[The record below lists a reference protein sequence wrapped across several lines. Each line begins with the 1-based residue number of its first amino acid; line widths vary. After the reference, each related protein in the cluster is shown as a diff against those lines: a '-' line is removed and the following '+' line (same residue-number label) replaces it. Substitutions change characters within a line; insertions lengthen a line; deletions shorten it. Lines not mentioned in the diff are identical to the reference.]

1 MRPAVTVSARAVA
14 SAAAEAG
21 RVLGPL
27 VRGWC
32 RWAGGPGLRWVFWTA
47 VLAVFAAGP
56 LGAPRAGLALA
67 ITGALPGVVAA
78 VAWRYCPTWWDKR
91 AAGPWRRYRWR
102 HWARRS
108 WPTLAR
114 ECGLST
120 SHKVTRRTVGWDPKD
135 KGGLVA
141 ASSRMVTEWT
151 HPRLVNA
158 TTSGE
163 TLCLLVQARVGQ
175 TREDLTA
182 ALPAIATAAGAVT
195 SRAAMLSPSTVELV
209 LCMRDPLAGVRT
221 SVPTGAMT
229 VAASASAASPGMG
242 GPVVVG
248 RVEDGTDLHVD
259 LTGQAWHLAIQG
271 ATRSG
276 KSALCYTLLSGYA
289 ARPDVLVCGLDPS
302 GILLSPW
309 RAGRGSGWVAT
320 GTADL
325 PAHAE
330 AAEAIVAAMD
340 TRIGHLER
348 VGLDKIEHHDAHC
361 PVILVVL
368 EEYPGLL
375 ASARADDDATGREKT
390 QRVAPRIERAVGRLV
405 KEGAKVGIRVLLLAQ
420 RMSANAV
427 DTDDRSNLGTRATLR
442 VDNRDAVRMLHDGA
456 DAGLIEDVRQFPPGV
471 GLIESP
477 GRPLARW
484 RADYTTYAEYRA
496 RVADGI
502 AAIDTHH
509 PGAYRA
515 PTLYPAAAPTDEA
528 STVDVGPV
536 PLTRATRSPRP
547 ARKPRA
553 PRRPRVDATGSGAD
567 TTGGDAA

>member
-1 MRPAVTVSARAVA
+1 MRTAATSTVRALA
-14 SAAAEAG
+14 SAGARTG

-27 VRGWC
+27 VRGWA
-32 RWAGGPGLRWVFWTA
+32 RWAAGAGVKWVFWTA
-47 VLAVFAAGP
+47 VLAVFLAGP
-56 LGAPRAGLALA
+56 LGAPRAGGALAL
-67 ITGALPGVVAA
+67 TGALPGVVAA
-78 VAWRYCPTWWDKR
+78 LAWRYCPAWWDKR

-102 HWARRS
+102 RWARRS

-114 ECGLST
+114 ECALST

-135 KGGLVA
+135 RGGLVA
-141 ASSRMVTEWT
+141 ASSRTVTEWT

-158 TTSGE
+158 TTVGE
-163 TLCLLVQARVGQ
+163 SLSLLVQARVGQ
-175 TREDLTA
+175 TREDVTA
-182 ALPAIATAAGAVT
+182 ALPAITAAAGALT
-195 SRAAMLSPSTVELV
+195 SRAAMVSPSTVELI
-209 LCMRDPLAGVRT
+209 LWMRDPLAGVRT
-221 SVPTGAMT
+221 STPPAATT
-229 VAASASAASPGMG
+229 VVTSTASPGVG

-276 KSALCYTLLSGYA
+276 KSALCYTLLGGYA
-289 ARPDVLVCGLDPS
+289 ARPEVLVCGLDPS
-302 GILLSPW
+302 GILLAPW
-309 RAGRGSGWVAT
+309 RPGRGRGWVAT
-320 GTADL
+320 GTADMT
-325 PAHAE
+325 AHA
-330 AAEAIVAAMD
+330 AAVEAIVAQMD
-340 TRIGHLER
+340 DRLAFLER
-348 VGLDKIEHHDAHC
+348 AGLDKIDHHDADC

-375 ASARADDDATGREKT
+375 ASARADDDATAREKT
-390 QRVAPRIERAVGRLV
+390 ARVAPRIERAVGRLV

-427 DTDDRSNLGTRATLR
+427 DTDDRSNLGLRATLR

-471 GLIESP
+471 GLIEAP

-484 RADYTTYAEYRA
+484 RADLTTYAEYRA

-502 AAIDTHH
+502 AAVDATH
-509 PGAYRA
+509 PDAYRA
-515 PTLYPAAAPTDEA
+515 PVLDPAPAVVP
-528 STVDVGPV
+528 SVVDVEPV
-536 PLTRATRSPRP
+536 PITRAPRP
-547 ARKPRA
+547 PRAPRKPRA
-553 PRRPRVDATGSGAD
+553 RRPRVD